1 MPTPINLKR
10 TLMEYYIQKIR
21 EKKIGFA
28 QLEHNLPS
36 MLRNELLDI
45 LIEEDRSL
53 HHNKFYED
61 LKSELLVNSAEKIDV
76 NEDMVL
82 VWDGEMNDRQL
93 VRDIH
98 IQFREP
104 RLMYAILDTDEY
116 EEPDDINIMSDCRK
130 DLEYYTYNGTLPIS
144 EIMVDFYRGIK
155 EHSHP
160 NWGKIYKCIEKRL
173 PRDEEDYYEPY
184 EVVYGDY

>member
-1 MPTPINLKR
+1 MPVSLNLKR

-21 EKKIGFA
+21 EKEIDFA
-28 QLEHNLPS
+28 QLEHYLPN
-36 MLRNELLDI
+36 MLRSELLDI

-53 HHNKFYED
+53 HHQQFHDD
-61 LKSELLVNSAEKIDV
+61 LKSELLVNSAKKIEV

-130 DLEYYTYNGTLPIS
+130 DLEYYTYNGTLPIT
-144 EIMVDFYRGIK
+144 EVIVDFYRGIK
-155 EHSHP
+155 EFSHP
-160 NWGKIYKCIEKRL
+160 NWEKLYKCIEKRL
-173 PRDEEDYYEPY
+173 LEEDDYEPY
-184 EVVYGDY
+184 EEAYGDY